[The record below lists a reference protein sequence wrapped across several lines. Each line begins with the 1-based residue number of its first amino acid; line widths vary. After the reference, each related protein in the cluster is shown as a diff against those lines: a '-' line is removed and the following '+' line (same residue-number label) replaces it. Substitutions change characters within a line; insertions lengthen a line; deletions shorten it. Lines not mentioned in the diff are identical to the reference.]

1 MCQGPAC
8 SRCRSLLRCACHSP
22 RLHHPCSVDD
32 CTGPLKGTVDC
43 KFVDDP
49 GFMACKAQVKQSLVA
64 ATCISSAI
72 SCFLMAFLANMPLA
86 VAPGMGINAYF
97 TYQVGGGV
105 CCVCQGGGGMEGGC
119 LPHC

>member
-1 MCQGPAC
+1 
-8 SRCRSLLRCACHSP
+8 
-22 RLHHPCSVDD
+22 
-32 CTGPLKGTVDC
+32 
-43 KFVDDP
+43 
-49 GFMACKAQVKQSLVA
+49 VKQSLVA

-105 CCVCQGGGGMEGGC
+105 CCVCQGGGGWRGVVC
-119 LPHC
+119 HIASWSKVS